1 MSIHQTEIS
10 LSDLQAICQT
20 IVTRWVD
27 HVRCGGSV
35 ELSYMMYRNQ
45 LQGFLFLAAGTAGE
59 YIVKRAQKAM
69 DTEYRR
75 LKDFAG
81 NSGN

>member
-1 MSIHQTEIS
+1 MSIHQTGIS
-10 LSDLQAICQT
+10 LSDLQSVCQT
-20 IVTRWVD
+20 IVTRWAD
-27 HVRCGGSV
+27 HIRRGGSV

-75 LKDFAG
+75 LKDCAG